1 MNDYDFKATF
11 IKRLSQKKWDD
22 FEKAM
27 RTLLKDAVAEYK
39 GDKRQI
45 IDNAYLYGGKPVILP
60 HVNDSDYCNAFG
72 ILQGVAYYGLG
83 YKCLGA
89 DNVEG
94 TPKNWIRELERE
106 IGAVAYE
113 YHVKINAKA

>member
-1 MNDYDFKATF
+1 MNDFKATF

-45 IDNAYLYGGKPVILP
+45 MDNAYLYGTPVILP

-89 DNVEG
+89 
-94 TPKNWIRELERE
+94 
-106 IGAVAYE
+106 AAYE
-113 YHVKINAKA
+113 YHVKKTTKA